1 MYLFSNK
8 KKFIMV
14 KRNQAEKAIIRM
26 LKKETASR
34 TGHKNNFLLLSGIV
48 VSSKL
53 DPIEL
58 Q

>member
-1 MYLFSNK
+1 
-8 KKFIMV
+8 MV
-14 KRNQAEKAIIRM
+14 KRNQDEKAIIRM
-26 LKKETASR
+26 LKNETASR
-34 TGHKNNFLLLSGIV
+34 TGDKTNFLLLSGIV